1 MAHKTG
7 QGSTRNVRDSKP
19 KYRGIKLYG
28 GQRAKAGSIIVR
40 QVGTRF
46 KPGRNVGMGRD
57 YTLYSLIEGTVTFEN
72 QRRVSVQP
80 ANQDA

>member
-19 KYRGIKLYG
+19 KYRGVKLYG
-28 GQRAKAGSIIVR
+28 GQRAKAGSIIIR

-72 QRRVSVQP
+72 QRRVSVHP
-80 ANQDA
+80 VSQDA